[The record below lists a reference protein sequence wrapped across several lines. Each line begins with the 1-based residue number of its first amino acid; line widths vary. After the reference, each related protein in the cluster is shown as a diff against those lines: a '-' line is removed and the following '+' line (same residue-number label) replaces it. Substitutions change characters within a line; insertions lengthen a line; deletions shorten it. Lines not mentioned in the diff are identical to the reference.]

1 MSQTIEIRK
10 IPKKH
15 IVAIV
20 LTIIVGIGYYIT
32 STKLKEKKLRE
43 ILVTLGHPNI
53 AHITIF
59 KTHSVEDV
67 EVKRKGTLY
76 SLEFTDLDQQK
87 VCRGFV
93 LYNYKH
99 EYSKDVECK

>member
-1 MSQTIEIRK
+1 MSEPIQVRK

-15 IVAIV
+15 IVAII
-20 LTIIVGIGYYIT
+20 LTIIVGIGYYLV
-32 STKLKEKKLRE
+32 STKLKEEKLRE

-53 AHITIF
+53 SHITVF

-76 SLEFTDLDQQK
+76 SLEFKDLDQQK
-87 VCRGFV
+87 MCRGFV